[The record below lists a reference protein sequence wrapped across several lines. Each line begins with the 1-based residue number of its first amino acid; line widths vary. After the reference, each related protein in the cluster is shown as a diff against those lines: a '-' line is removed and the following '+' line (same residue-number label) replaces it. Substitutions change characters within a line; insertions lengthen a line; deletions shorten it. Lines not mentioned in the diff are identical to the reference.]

1 MSIDQRRIVHSPHLQ
16 LARRIGGLFAGLPNV
31 QAVAL
36 GGSLVGGSDFADK
49 ESDIDL
55 YVYSRGE
62 IPLESR
68 QLIVEQSGGATQT
81 SLDLEYWGRG
91 DEWLN
96 ASTGIEVDI
105 SYFDTAWM
113 QDRVSRVVENHQAN
127 LGYTTCFWHTIR
139 QSIAFSDPS
148 GWFASLQQRCQVEY
162 PEALRRN
169 IIALNRPV
177 LRAIVPSYANQLA
190 KAVKRHDL
198 ISINHGLS
206 ALFASYFDI
215 LFALNRKLHPGEKR
229 LVEFAL
235 KSCEVLP
242 SDMDANIA
250 LILTSA
256 DISRLPERVDR
267 LLDNLDQALE
277 GEGLRSEMQC

>member
-36 GGSLVGGSDFADK
+36 GGSLVGGSDSSDK

-68 QLIVEQSGGATQT
+68 QLIVGQSGGATQT

-96 ASTGIEVDI
+96 ASTGIEIDI

-162 PEALRRN
+162 PETLRRN
-169 IIALNRPV
+169 IVALNRPV
-177 LRAIVPSYANQLA
+177 LRSIVPSYANQLV

-198 ISINHGLS
+198 ISINHRLS

-235 KSCEVLP
+235 KNCELLP

-256 DISRLPERVDR
+256 EISRLPERVDR
-267 LLDNLDQALE
+267 LLDNLDQVLE
-277 GEGLRSEMQC
+277 GEGLGSQMQC

>member
-1 MSIDQRRIVHSPHLQ
+1 VRSPHLQ

-36 GGSLVGGSDFADK
+36 GGSLVGGSDFSDK
-49 ESDIDL
+49 DSDIDL

-68 QLIVEQSGGATQT
+68 QLIVEQSGGAIQT

-139 QSIAFSDPS
+139 ESIAYSDPS

-190 KAVKRHDL
+190 KAVRRHDL
-198 ISINHGLS
+198 ISINHRLS

-235 KSCEVLP
+235 KNCELLP
-242 SDMDANIA
+242 SNMDANIA

-256 DISRLPERVDR
+256 DISRLPERVDN
-267 LLDNLDQALE
+267 LLNNLDQALE
-277 GEGLRSEMQC
+277 REGLGSEMQC

>member
-1 MSIDQRRIVHSPHLQ
+1 MSIDQRPIVHSPHLQ

-105 SYFDTAWM
+105 SYFDTVWM

-127 LGYTTCFWHTIR
+127 MGYSTCFWHTIR

-177 LRAIVPSYANQLA
+177 LRAILPSYANQLA

-198 ISINHGLS
+198 ISINHCLS

-215 LFALNRKLHPGEKR
+215 LFAMNRKLHPGEKR

-235 KSCEVLP
+235 KNCELLP

-256 DISRLPERVDR
+256 DIRRLPERVDR
-267 LLDNLDQALE
+267 LLNNLDQALE
-277 GEGLRSEMQC
+277 GEGLGSETQC